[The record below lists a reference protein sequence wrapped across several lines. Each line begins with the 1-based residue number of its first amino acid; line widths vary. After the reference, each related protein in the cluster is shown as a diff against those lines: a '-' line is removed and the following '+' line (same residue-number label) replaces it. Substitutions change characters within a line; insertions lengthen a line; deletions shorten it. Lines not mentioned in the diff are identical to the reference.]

1 MSTWDSQQHRTL
13 RKGPVGRGAASLMLA
28 GSKTLISSRELEFTM
43 ATKTAVS
50 LVWGQTPA
58 KTPGVN
64 STAGP
69 AWVGVH
75 PSPEQVLQEAG
86 TRGLLPRAQTGVR
99 CVRGICQ
106 LARGPGLARALPPG
120 GVCEGV
126 LPWPHQDPRQG
137 ANSFTPRGFCTIR
150 AHRSHVK
157 KANHPVLVSEAVV
170 TEDHSP

>member
-1 MSTWDSQQHRTL
+1 
-13 RKGPVGRGAASLMLA
+13 MLA

-43 ATKTAVS
+43 ATKLSAVS
-50 LVWGQTPA
+50 LVWGQMPA

-75 PSPEQVLQEAG
+75 PSPERALQEAG

-106 LARGPGLARALPPG
+106 L
-120 GVCEGV
+120 
-126 LPWPHQDPRQG
+126 
-137 ANSFTPRGFCTIR
+137 TPRPR
-150 AHRSHVK
+150 ARSGTSSRGCV
-157 KANHPVLVSEAVV
+157 
-170 TEDHSP
+170 